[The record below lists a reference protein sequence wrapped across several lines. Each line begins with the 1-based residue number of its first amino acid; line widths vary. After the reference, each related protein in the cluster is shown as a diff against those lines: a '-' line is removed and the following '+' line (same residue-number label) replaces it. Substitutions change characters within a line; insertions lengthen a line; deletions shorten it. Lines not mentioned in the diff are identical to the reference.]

1 MLFQPKNQE
10 GYLLNCF
17 SAAPDPIIELL
28 TISFTYQK
36 EEINLHL
43 CTFDDPPMYLG
54 IQYSFIPFEITNLS
68 LTASGERSRPV
79 LNVVNPDGRYS
90 KYLRDGVL
98 EGAVVEVLR
107 VPMSM
112 LKTDLAV
119 YRKLVFSVYHIKGYN
134 NQSLALELRGGTDG
148 AKARFP
154 ARSFYPPDFGVV
166 SL

>member
-1 MLFQPKNQE
+1 MLFQPKSQE

-17 SAAPDPIIELL
+17 SAAPDPIMELL
-28 TISFTYQK
+28 TVTFNYMSESVILQ
-36 EEINLHL
+36 L
-43 CTFDDPPMYLG
+43 CAFDDPPKYLG
-54 IQYSFIPFEITNLS
+54 VQYQFLPFEITNLS
-68 LTASGERSRPV
+68 LTATGERSRPV
-79 LNVVNPDGRYS
+79 LNMVNPDGAYS

-107 VPMSM
+107 VPTSM
-112 LKTDLAV
+112 LKANLAV
-119 YRKLVFSVYHIKGYN
+119 YRKLIFSVYHIKGYN
-134 NQSLALELRGGTDG
+134 NQSVALELRGGTDG